1 LKPHYS
7 QTFYRAFW
15 FNAGV
20 MFARVFGVKGARVVS
35 RALAEMY
42 RLTHP
47 RAQAAVR
54 ENLALLCGP
63 QLCEQTVRRTFHNF
77 GATLADYFQLGA
89 RGKSHALALIESRRG
104 FEHIQGALADGKGA
118 LLVTVHTGLFELG
131 GVLMEEFKL
140 PLVVLSLPEPSAA
153 LNHWRA
159 EYRRGWGAETLEVG
173 TDQFSVVDISRQLS
187 QGKCVAILMDR
198 PQSNGDVV
206 FADFPHGRV
215 PFSTGP
221 VWLSLL
227 TGAPLVAV
235 NILATESGNYALEA
249 LPPLRWQ
256 WRGPDRAATVREYTL
271 ELANHFREPLCNH
284 PDQWY
289 QFVPLSRL
297 YSSASA

>member
-1 LKPHYS
+1 MKPHYS

-20 MFARVFGVKGARVVS
+20 ALARLLGVKGARGAS
-35 RALAEMY
+35 RVLAEAY
-42 RLTHP
+42 RLSHP
-47 RAQAAVR
+47 RTQAAVR

-63 QLCEQTVRRTFHNF
+63 QLREQTVRRTFRNF

-89 RGKSHALALIESRRG
+89 RDKPHALSLIESRRG

-153 LNHWRA
+153 LNRWRA
-159 EYRRGWGAETLEVG
+159 AYRKGWGAETLEIG
-173 TDQFSVVDISRQLS
+173 PDQFSFVDILRQLA
-187 QGKCVAILMDR
+187 QGKCVAMLMDR
-198 PQSNGDVV
+198 PHGNGDVV
-206 FADFPHGRV
+206 YADFPHGRV

-227 TGAPLVAV
+227 TGAPLIAV
-235 NILATESGNYALEA
+235 NMLATESGNYALEA

-271 ELANHFREPLCNH
+271 ELASRFREPLCNH

-289 QFVPLSRL
+289 QFIPLSRL

>member
-1 LKPHYS
+1 VL
-7 QTFYRAFW
+7 
-15 FNAGV
+15 GEV
-20 MFARVFGVKGARVVS
+20 
-35 RALAEMY
+35 Y

-47 RAQAAVR
+47 QAEAAVR

-63 QLCEQTVRRTFHNF
+63 QLREQTVRRTFRNF

-89 RGKSHALALIESRRG
+89 RGKPHALALIESRRG

-153 LNHWRA
+153 LNHWRG
-159 EYRRGWGAETLEVG
+159 EYRRSWGAETLEIG
-173 TDQFSVVDISRQLS
+173 KDQFSFVDISRQLA
-187 QGKCVAILMDR
+187 QGKCVAMLMDR
-198 PQSNGDVV
+198 PHGNGDVV

-215 PFSTGP
+215 PVSTGP

-227 TGAPLVAV
+227 KGAPLVAV
-235 NILATESGNYALEA
+235 TIVATESGNYALEA

-271 ELANHFREPLCNH
+271 ELANRFREPLCNH

-289 QFVPLSRL
+289 QFIPLSRL